1 MIYFHCDKVSIFIFT
16 KKKKETIVDNFYFY
30 FFLSQT
36 LDNFRRSNDWSV
48 YDLCFVHPII
58 SLSLSL
64 TNAERDSVGESKLVV
79 VVVVSLSSS

>member
-36 LDNFRRSNDWSV
+36 LDNFRGSNDWSV

-64 TNAERDSVGESKLVV
+64 TNTERESVGES
-79 VVVVSLSSS
+79 SL